1 MTGVDLASL
10 VVRFGLEEVR
20 RLVTPPRYRFW
31 VSAGGTEQLWDG
43 KKWRKVQPGTLL
55 ASLVGPP
62 LREVKNGQDSFLRAV
77 ASLPLPE
84 GDADTPREAMTL
96 RASWFVR
103 AMECVG
109 LLVPSRGKEKWREGP
124 AKARQLLVEK
134 EEESGDGASNAD
146 LARWLAYRPLSFWLS
161 AAWQRCNPRLDI
173 RRERFGFEAEA
184 DNIWTAALCE
194 GLLLV
199 LFNIRRLR
207 FCPHCNALHWD
218 RDSFVCSA
226 CKREQDRQR
235 KARKPKTPVSRFRNK
250 VAQNKR
256 RGRLTEDQAR
266 AVLDTLD
273 TLHSQGDSEALKAAE
288 RLFAAFKNQR
298 TPGRNDGARV

>member
-1 MTGVDLASL
+1 MTGVDLSSL
-10 VVRFGLEEVR
+10 VVHFGLEEVR

-31 VSAGGTEQLWDG
+31 VGANGTEQVWDG

-62 LREVKNGQDSFLRAV
+62 LREIKNGQARFLQAV
-77 ASLPLPE
+77 HDLPVPE
-84 GDADTPREAMTL
+84 GQADTPQDALHL
-96 RASWFVR
+96 RRWWFVL
-103 AMECVG
+103 AMECAG
-109 LLVPSRGKEKWREGP
+109 LLVRGPRKARQREGP
-124 AKARQLLVEK
+124 AKARRLLVEK
-134 EEESGDGASNAD
+134 QKESGGDATD
-146 LARWLAYRPLSFWLS
+146 LAHWLACRPLSFWLS
-161 AAWQRCNPRLDI
+161 AAWQGCNPRLDI
-173 RRERFGFEAEA
+173 RGKRFGFEAQA
-184 DNIWTAALCE
+184 DNVWTAALCE
-194 GLLLV
+194 GLLLI

-207 FCPHCNALHWD
+207 FCPHCNTLHWG
-218 RDSFVCSA
+218 RDSFVCRA

-250 VAQNKR
+250 VAQNKC

-273 TLHSQGDSEALKAAE
+273 TLDSQGDSEALKAAE

>member
-1 MTGVDLASL
+1 MTGVDLSSL

-31 VSAGGTEQLWDG
+31 VGANGTEQLWDG

-62 LREVKNGQDSFLRAV
+62 LKEVKNGQDSFLRAV

-96 RASWFVR
+96 RAFWFVQ

-124 AKARQLLVEK
+124 AIARRLLAEK
-134 EEESGDGASNAD
+134 DAETSGDVAWNAD

-173 RRERFGFEAEA
+173 RGKRFGFEGRT
-184 DNIWTAALCE
+184 DNVWSAALCE

-207 FCPHCNALHWD
+207 FCPHCNTLHWE
-218 RDSFVCSA
+218 RDSFVCPD

-235 KARKPKTPVSRFRNK
+235 KARKPKTPESRFRNR
-250 VAQNKR
+250 VAQNKC
-256 RGRLTEDQAR
+256 RGRLTEDQAQ
-266 AVLDTLD
+266 VILNTLD
-273 TLHSQGDSEALKAAE
+273 SQGLQAAE
-288 RLFAAFKNQR
+288 RLFAAFKDQA
-298 TPGRNDGARV
+298 TAGRNTGARV